1 MHPAIHLIRCFNVA
15 AITALGV
22 WHGYAFQLKHQSGP
36 QQQQQQQQVIELP
49 ADLPVNSVVVIGT
62 RP

>member
-1 MHPAIHLIRCFNVA
+1 MHPLIHLIRCFNVA

-36 QQQQQQQQVIELP
+36 QQQQVIELP
-49 ADLPVNSVVVIGT
+49 AGLPVNSIVVIGT